1 MRAMVYSAPLTLEM
15 QDVAEPS
22 PTAGELVV
30 EVAAAGICG
39 SDLHY
44 YRGEDPWGSAR
55 WPQRIGHE
63 LAGVVAAV
71 GLGVGRVAPG
81 QRVAIEPRHL
91 LGCGDCRFCR
101 RGDYHLCPRRGIQ
114 GGERRASA
122 GFSEYDVAP
131 AENVFLLPDHLS
143 LEAAAL
149 ADVYACAVHALHRA
163 PLRPTDTVVVF
174 GTGPVGL
181 AVGQVARLAGA
192 RQILLVG
199 RRDEALDLAVR
210 AGAADHGIN
219 SRREDPAEAVLART
233 DGQGAEVVFEA
244 VGGAE
249 GALAPAVTAAARGG
263 TIVLL
268 GAFVGDVAVPY
279 REANRRELDLRWS
292 SSYSTW
298 NGVRELQIALDLI
311 AEERVATAPLL
322 THRFPLTEIAQA
334 FQAANDK
341 GTSGAV
347 KVLIQPRP
355 GRSGGSSAAILTWR
369 ATRTWARWSRWGR
382 ASTRAGA
389 ADGWTAMARTRPT

>member
-1 MRAMVYSAPLTLEM
+1 MRMK
-15 QDVAEPS
+15 
-22 PTAGELVV
+22 TAVFYGGSDIRIEEVETPQPGPGEVLV

-71 GLGVGRVAPG
+71 GPGVGRVVPG

-91 LGCGDCRFCR
+91 LGCGECRFCR
-101 RGDYHLCPRRGIQ
+101 RGDYHLCPRRGLA
-114 GGERRASA
+114 GGVRRASA
-122 GFSEYDVAP
+122 GFSEYDLAP

-210 AGAADHGIN
+210 AGAADQGIN
-219 SRREDPAEAVLART
+219 SRREDPAEAVLERT

-244 VGGAE
+244 VGGAF
-249 GALAPAVTAAARGG
+249 GALAPAVAAAARGG

-355 GRSGGSSAAILTWR
+355 GSGRQDRAAGGAQTRPSGSDSCAPSSPDPAAPTPPASRSAA
-369 ATRTWARWSRWGR
+369 
-382 ASTRAGA
+382 
-389 ADGWTAMARTRPT
+389 